1 MRDVRA
7 ALAAMASFAAFAVG
21 CASRGQIGQAQEAGQ
36 GAYSIGVS
44 PSRGLGASSQD
55 KKAMDTVVDKAGQ
68 YCHAKGE
75 KLLVTSAVGN
85 TINFQ
90 CLADSAVGQH

>member
-1 MRDVRA
+1 
-7 ALAAMASFAAFAVG
+7 
-21 CASRGQIGQAQEAGQ
+21 
-36 GAYSIGVS
+36 
-44 PSRGLGASSQD
+44 
-55 KKAMDTVVDKAGQ
+55 MDTVVDKAGQ

-75 KLLVTSAVGN
+75 KLLVTSAMGN